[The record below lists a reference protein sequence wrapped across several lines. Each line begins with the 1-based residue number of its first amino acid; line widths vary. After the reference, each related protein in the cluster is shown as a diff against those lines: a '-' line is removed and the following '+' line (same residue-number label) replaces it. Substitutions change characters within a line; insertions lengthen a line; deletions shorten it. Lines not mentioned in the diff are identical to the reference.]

1 MVLFFV
7 KKWNNYTDIMGE
19 RDDSKG
25 ILISSFLIAEI

>member
-7 KKWNNYTDIMGE
+7 KKWNSYTDIME
-19 RDDSKG
+19 KEMVIKW

>member
-7 KKWNNYTDIMGE
+7 KKWNNYIDIME
-19 RDDSKG
+19 KVMVIKW